1 MSEVKMGKGEEILKG
16 FQVNWIKLVDVD
28 TEKVLWHAKG
38 DLSDPEVEHEARVPK
53 EILQSRVVR
62 REVNFSTAEPIN
74 KFRLEQRLLF
84 KGRALEEWYFEYGF
98 VTPNSTNTWHSN
110 IEAAPESQ
118 LMPASVLNGN
128 VVIETK
134 YFADDILLSTSS
146 IRLFYI

>member
-1 MSEVKMGKGEEILKG
+1 MSEGKMGKAEEILSG
-16 FQVNWIKLVDVD
+16 FQVHWAKLIDVD
-28 TEKVLWHAKG
+28 SEKVLWHGSG
-38 DLSDPEVEHEARVPK
+38 DFSNPDIEHEAKVPK

-62 REVNFSTAEPIN
+62 REICFSSAEPIN
-74 KFRLEQRLLF
+74 KFRLEHRLLF

-110 IEAAPESQ
+110 IDAAPESQ

-134 YFADDILLSTSS
+134 YFSEDLHLSTSS
-146 IRLFYI
+146 IRLFYV